1 MVLQHQLVRCYTYM
15 EGIGLGPALQYQDK
29 IADSKVKRKDDSS
42 LVVERVKDQVLSLH
56 WPGWLLWH
64 EFDPWP
70 GTSTCHRPGQKKR
83 KKKKKDILRSSRDR
97 NQVRRKEKS
106 PRSRMLATK
115 KGRKGTH
122 LRKGPKSIGGTNEG
136 GE

>member
-1 MVLQHQLVRCYTYM
+1 MSL
-15 EGIGLGPALQYQDK
+15 IPGLELPHATGLAK
-29 IADSKVKRKDDSS
+29 
-42 LVVERVKDQVLSLH
+42 
-56 WPGWLLWH
+56 
-64 EFDPWP
+64 
-70 GTSTCHRPGQKKR
+70 KKR
-83 KKKKKDILRSSRDR
+83 KKKKKENLRSSRDR
-97 NQVRRKEKS
+97 NEVRRKEKS